1 MFSLNG
7 VLYRIC
13 NKIHY
18 LAYLNILF
26 LISCLPFV
34 TIPAATVALFGVS
47 RKLLQGDEQSIFTV
61 YRKLF
66 MRNFRRSLGVGF
78 LMTVIGLCLLLN
90 FHLLIHIKTSLNP
103 VFFTSLCFVG
113 CIYIITMLYLFPL
126 MINGNFSLKQ
136 LIIKSF
142 TIGVY
147 KFHITVLNLIILVVL
162 LLISLRFTFLLV
174 VLSFSVSSYITIWFF
189 NQKVDKILK
198 ELDGQAFEEN
208 GNKNRKIILDKTGI
222 LG

>member
-1 MFSLNG
+1 
-7 VLYRIC
+7 
-13 NKIHY
+13 
-18 LAYLNILF
+18 
-26 LISCLPFV
+26 
-34 TIPAATVALFGVS
+34 
-47 RKLLQGDEQSIFTV
+47 
-61 YRKLF
+61 
-66 MRNFRRSLGVGF
+66 
-78 LMTVIGLCLLLN
+78 MTVIGLCLLLN